1 MHGPISG
8 AHTCAVREMTKRVNF
23 MFGILGGSDPK
34 FHKESPKA
42 LASCFC
48 FDPHT
53 MEWTNIAPMRTPRLM
68 HSLVALSGRL
78 YAIGGQDINDR

>member
-1 MHGPISG
+1 
-8 AHTCAVREMTKRVNF
+8 
-23 MFGILGGSDPK
+23 MFGTLGGSDPK